1 MTHPAPAPAGG
12 FANPPAV
19 SRLFK
24 IVHHPPEEPE
34 AQEALLAQLVDLGF
48 GGLVVN
54 AWGPGYLA
62 VDENLHRLAAFVERA
77 KAAGLIL
84 WLYDERGYPSGT
96 AGGLTLENYPLL
108 EVHALQAGSQ
118 TTSGDRV
125 AVPAPPGD
133 FVASFAWPVD
143 AVAKEHGPFAL
154 PVTLERGAFH
164 ATVPA
169 GTWRCTVVTRSR
181 LLEGYQ
187 TMQSGGWKVARP
199 HPDLMNPEA
208 VDRFLAVTH
217 ARYAEILGD
226 DLGAHFFATF
236 TDEPSTVAQSY
247 PLRTYATLP
256 WSPVLETLLAERYG
270 LTLAAMLPAMI
281 SDPGPE
287 GQLARYRYFEG
298 VAELMAES
306 FFGRVQDWCNAHN
319 LRSGGHLLLEE
330 PLLAHISL
338 YGDLFRCLR
347 RMDVPGID
355 VLSSIPENVPWYT
368 ARIVSSVAALT
379 GKTYTMSEPSAHFER
394 VALKQPEPP
403 LEVIRGALNR
413 QILGGITSFNVYYR
427 FDGLTAEETRALN
440 AYVGRCVS
448 QLTEGQRNAHVA
460 LLYPI
465 ETLWTRWVAEPTSIH
480 SWYAIEG
487 GAPAARRVEMAFHN
501 TIDVL
506 YANRIEFDIID
517 TRTVLD
523 AEVGSGALQHAG
535 MAWDTVLLP
544 EVDTLPLPAWQ
555 QLAELTVSGGSV
567 VAIGARPTNTD
578 ARFPAPEVAAMAE
591 VLVYAHFTSATD
603 PALEAWLQ
611 KHAGANLG
619 VTQPTS
625 PLRITHRITDDA
637 EVLFVINDSPDAHTD
652 TLTLPLRQPIEYL
665 DPETGTITPLSGR
678 TVTHTF
684 APYGAALFRSML
696 RPPVASS
703 GG

>member
-298 VAELMAES
+298 VAELMARAS
-306 FFGRVQDWCNAHN
+306 SVAVQDWCNAHN
-319 LRSGGHLLLEE
+319 WRSGGTCCWGAAAG
-330 PLLAHISL
+330 AHSL

-347 RMDVPGID
+347 RMDVPGITF
-355 VLSSIPENVPWYT
+355 SRASPELPWYT

-379 GKTYTMSEPSAHFER
+379 ARPTRCPSHRRTSAGR
-394 VALKQPEPP
+394 AQAARAASRGDPRRAEPP
-403 LEVIRGALNR
+403 DPRRHYQLQRLLSLRRAHP
-413 QILGGITSFNVYYR
+413 
-427 FDGLTAEETRALN
+427 EETRALN